1 MSGRPVLHN
10 DPESSSRKRVRGA
23 VAEPTETVQTQPSTE
38 SIHQKSRENS
48 HEMSL
53 SDFLNSR
60 ETEEKEPV
68 RTISFRMPESVFQR
82 FESLRGTRTRTKY
95 LLHLIEFASETQK
108 SDLP

>member
-1 MSGRPVLHN
+1 MSGRPVFHN

-23 VAEPTETVQTQPSTE
+23 VTEPTEPMQSQLPAETMPS
-38 SIHQKSRENS
+38 KSQEIPRGR
-48 HEMSL
+48 SL
-53 SDFLNSR
+53 SEFLDSC

-82 FESLRGTRTRTKY
+82 FELLRGARTRTKY